1 MPTGSAK
8 SIIDDFFGFIYF
20 FISKLKIIEITKDGE
35 ISKKKKKNVVN
46 LFHRK
51 LTEIYLIFSVHHN
64 LMTMLTGTSEEIF

>member
-35 ISKKKKKNVVN
+35 ISKKKKKR
-46 LFHRK
+46 RK
-51 LTEIYLIFSVHHN
+51 SFP
-64 LMTMLTGTSEEIF
+64 